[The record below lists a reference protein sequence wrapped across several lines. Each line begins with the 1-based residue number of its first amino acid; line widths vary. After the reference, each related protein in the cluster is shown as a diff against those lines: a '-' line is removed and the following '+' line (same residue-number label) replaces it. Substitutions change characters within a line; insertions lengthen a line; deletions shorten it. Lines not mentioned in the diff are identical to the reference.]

1 MDENMV
7 GAQTAS
13 RHTPVATK
21 VPLTAVPASQ
31 KIHYPF
37 WYGGFASVV
46 AGVFTHP
53 LDLAKVRLQ
62 TAPKRGQGLLGTMV
76 NVVKHEGITGIYSG
90 LSASVLRLSTYSTM
104 RFGMY
109 EYLKESVA
117 PYYYNPNKRD
127 QNPPMYVLLPISVVA
142 GICGGVIGNP
152 ADIINIRMQ
161 NDRSLPKDQ
170 QRHYKHAIDGLI
182 RMYKDEGVRAMFRG
196 LGPNCTRGV
205 LMTSSQMVSYDSFKA
220 LLVNHLGMNPDKKA
234 THFSA
239 SLLAG
244 LMATTVCSPVDVVKT
259 RIMNANASKTKESA
273 LQIFSKALKQEGPL
287 FMFRGW
293 LPSFVRLGPQTILT
307 YLVLE
312 QLKFYKVGMRH

>member
-1 MDENMV
+1 M
-7 GAQTAS
+7 
-13 RHTPVATK
+13 
-21 VPLTAVPASQ
+21 
-31 KIHYPF
+31 
-37 WYGGFASVV
+37 V

-62 TAPKRGQGLLGTMV
+62 TAPTRGQGLLGTLV
-76 NVVKHEGITGIYSG
+76 GVVKTEGITGIYSG
-90 LSASVLRLSTYSTM
+90 LSASMLRLSTYSTM

-109 EYLKESVA
+109 EYLKESIA
-117 PYYYNPNKRD
+117 PYYYNPSKRD
-127 QNPPMYVLLPISVVA
+127 QNPPMYVLLPISVIA
-142 GICGGVIGNP
+142 GISGGIVGNP

-161 NDRSLPKDQ
+161 NDQALPKDQ
-170 QRHYKHAIDGLI
+170 RRNYKHAFDGLI
-182 RMYKDEGVRAMFRG
+182 RMYREEGVRAMFRG

-220 LLVNHLGMNPDKKA
+220 VLVNHLGMNPDKKV

-259 RIMNANASKTKESA
+259 RIMNAQASHTKDSA
-273 LQIFSKALKQEGPL
+273 FGIFFKALKQEGPL

-307 YLVLE
+307 YIVLE
-312 QLKFYKVGMRH
+312 QLKFYKVGMR

>member
-1 MDENMV
+1 MSLQKQLPLE
-7 GAQTAS
+7 
-13 RHTPVATK
+13 TK
-21 VPLTAVPASQ
+21 SKAEIPLSAVPAAA

-62 TAPKRGQGLLGTMV
+62 TAKTRGQGLFGTLV
-76 NVVKHEGITGIYSG
+76 NVVKHEGITGVYSG
-90 LSASVLRLSTYSTM
+90 LSASMLRLSTYSTM

-109 EYLKESVA
+109 EYLKESIA
-117 PYYYNPNKRD
+117 PYYYNPHKRD
-127 QNPPMYVLLPISVVA
+127 QNPPMYVLLPISVIA
-142 GICGGVIGNP
+142 GISGGIVGNP

-161 NDRSLPKDQ
+161 NDQSLPKDQ
-170 QRHYKHAIDGLI
+170 RRNYKHAFDGLW
-182 RMYKDEGVRAMFRG
+182 RMYKEEGVRAMFRG

-220 LLVNHLGMNPDKKA
+220 VLVNHLGMNPDKKS
-234 THFSA
+234 THFAA

-259 RIMNANASKTKESA
+259 RIMNAHAHHSKDSA
-273 LQIFSKALKQEGPL
+273 FTIFFKALKQEGPL

-307 YLVLE
+307 YIVLE
-312 QLKFYKVGMRH
+312 QLKYYKVGMRH